1 MVYGRYIM
9 IYLYLLW
16 FINQQTSLGGHHLV
30 PNHKPIN
37 LAKALVFPTAS
48 HEQNASSQHPI
59 IPNDRLQ
66 EQPRPIRSAIKGPG
80 KPMGNPWE
88 THGKPM
94 EKHIGVQNNM

>member
-1 MVYGRYIM
+1 MVYGGYIYTIPM
-9 IYLYLLW
+9 VYKPT
-16 FINQQTSLGGHHLV
+16 FTSLGGHHLV

-37 LAKALVFPTAS
+37 LAKALVFPNAS

-66 EQPRPIRSAIKGPG
+66 EQPRP
-80 KPMGNPWE
+80 WE

-94 EKHIGVQNNM
+94 EKT